1 MLRRTSGKRGVA
13 SRVYPPGAS
22 HSPTAACP
30 VPCAMFADRCLTCTL
45 PCPVRAL
52 SWPVPS
58 FVKPPWHAEHQRGAP
73 EARRR
78 RLGSIVG
85 RNEVSAGVGMPTPIP
100 GRRTVLL
107 SSVVFCLASALLLLQ
122 ASG

>member
-30 VPCAMFADRCLTCTL
+30 VPCTMFADRCLTCTL

-52 SWPVPS
+52 SVRFAVSRRS
-58 FVKPPWHAEHQRGAP
+58 FNPLHSKDSTA
-73 EARRR
+73 
-78 RLGSIVG
+78 S
-85 RNEVSAGVGMPTPIP
+85 
-100 GRRTVLL
+100 LL
-107 SSVVFCLASALLLLQ
+107 
-122 ASG
+122 